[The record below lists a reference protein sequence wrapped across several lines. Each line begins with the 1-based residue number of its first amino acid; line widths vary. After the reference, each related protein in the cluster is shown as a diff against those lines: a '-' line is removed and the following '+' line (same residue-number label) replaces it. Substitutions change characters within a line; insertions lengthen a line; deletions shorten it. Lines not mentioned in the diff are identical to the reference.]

1 MAALTGPGLQD
12 AHHSGDLRHEGT
24 GSKPHI
30 IFLSFIYPSSLSLLH
45 SSFPPCIYS
54 CFHPFFPSIHPSSF
68 HPFYL
73 PLSYP
78 FIPPPSIYILF
89 FSSSIFSFISLSIQS
104 FYVPFFHPSTLPLF
118 LYYIHPSSPP
128 CIYPYFHPSFHLS
141 IDHPSTKN
149 SLFPSINSFSI
160 LPSIFQLNLHLLSKC
175 PPFMHF
181 FLFSILPSI
190 HHFFINPFYL
200 LLFNHISI
208 QPFFVIFIHKYI
220 LPSITFF
227 CSHSNFLSS
236 SILYTPSFCLLSYQ
250 FYHLFIFFHSAFL
263 LSCIILCSFLSLFSI
278 LFFSSSIHSLCLPFF
293 YLSIHFIWHSVHS
306 IWLFHPS
313 LHLRK
318 TQFLD
323 KILTV
328 SFSENVI
335 VYIVLFCTVV
345 SCVPPGAL
353 WPLHPKYGCG
363 SDCRQTAWCGY
374 GAARILPPWLGNLQ
388 RLVLTW
394 SGLHH
399 PRPLCHGGRSRMSR

>member
-30 IFLSFIYPSSLSLLH
+30 IFLSFVYPSFLSLLH
-45 SSFPPCIYS
+45 PSSPPCIYS

-78 FIPPPSIYILF
+78 FIPPPSIYIF
-89 FSSSIFSFISLSIQS
+89 FFPSSIFSFISLSIQS

-141 IDHPSTKN
+141 INHPSTKN

-190 HHFFINPFYL
+190 YNFFINPFYL

-220 LPSITFF
+220 LPSIT
-227 CSHSNFLSS
+227 CSSVPILTSFRHPSFIHLFLSFKL
-236 SILYTPSFCLLSYQ
+236 SILSSFHLFPFCLPFIMHHS
-250 FYHLFIFFHSAFL
+250 LFISFFIFHFILFIINPFIMSSFL
-263 LSCIILCSFLSLFSI
+263 LSINT
-278 LFFSSSIHSLCLPFF
+278 F
-293 YLSIHFIWHSVHS
+293 YL
-306 IWLFHPS
+306 
-313 LHLRK
+313 
-318 TQFLD
+318 T
-323 KILTV
+323 
-328 SFSENVI
+328 
-335 VYIVLFCTVV
+335 FC
-345 SCVPPGAL
+345 PF
-353 WPLHPKYGCG
+353 
-363 SDCRQTAWCGY
+363 
-374 GAARILPPWLGNLQ
+374 
-388 RLVLTW
+388 
-394 SGLHH
+394 
-399 PRPLCHGGRSRMSR
+399 